1 MLWLIIPF
9 ALCLLLAGI
18 VSAQEPAAPDANED
32 LFAGAEDPLHDIPT
46 FGWAFVKMLLVL
58 GGILLG
64 LFVLAKWVLPRIV
77 RTPAVTGKSTLIEV
91 LDVRRLEPRKNLY
104 LVRVAG
110 QCFLFATS
118 EAGVQT
124 LSGGTLDNEEV
135 TAAIEAALG
144 AKGSKGKHESSARP
158 FKQVLEQ
165 SG

>member
-1 MLWLIIPF
+1 MLWLVVPF
-9 ALCLLLAGI
+9 TLCVLLVAV
-18 VSAQEPAAPDANED
+18 VSAQERVPPNANEE
-32 LFAGAEDPLHDIPT
+32 LFKGAEEPLYDIPT

-104 LVRVAG
+104 LVRVVG
-110 QCFLFATS
+110 RCFLVATS

-124 LSGGTLDNEEV
+124 LSGGTLDDEEV
-135 TAAIEAALG
+135 TAAVEAALA
-144 AKGSKGKHESSARP
+144 AKGSKSKQEGSARS
-158 FKQVLEQ
+158 FKQVLDR